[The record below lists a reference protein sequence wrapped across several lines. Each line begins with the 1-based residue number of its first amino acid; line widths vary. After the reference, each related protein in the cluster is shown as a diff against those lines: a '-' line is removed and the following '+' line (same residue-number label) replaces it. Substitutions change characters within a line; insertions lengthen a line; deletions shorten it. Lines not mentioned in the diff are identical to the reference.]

1 MKEYLSVTAV
11 TSEDTGVGESHSEEK
26 PDATEPPPDGWIYL
40 QDEFGNYYYYNE
52 SAGTRSV
59 LTFPGILYTS
69 LHSHYQLTRFF
80 HPFSFPLKSFPYK
93 TLKARGITLCLMQ
106 QKLLL

>member
-11 TSEDTGVGESHSEEK
+11 ALEDTGVGESHSEEK
-26 PDATEPPPDGWIYL
+26 PDAIEPPPDGWIYL

-59 LTFPGILYTS
+59 LPFPGILYTS
-69 LHSHYQLTRFF
+69 LHCPYQLNISFY
-80 HPFSFPLKSFPYK
+80 PFSFPLKSFLYK
-93 TLKARGITLCLMQ
+93 P
-106 QKLLL
+106 